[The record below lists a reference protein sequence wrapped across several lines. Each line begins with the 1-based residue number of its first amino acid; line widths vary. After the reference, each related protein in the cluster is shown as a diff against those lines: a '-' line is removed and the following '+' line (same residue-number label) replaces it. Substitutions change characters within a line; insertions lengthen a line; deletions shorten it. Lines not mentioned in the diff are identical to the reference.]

1 MGDEV
6 NGGFGAGFGG
16 RVEVGAVEG
25 LEVGLCEG
33 LNVFDVAVD
42 WEILLVLELIILESC
57 QKNLPR
63 SKSKAS
69 EET

>member
-1 MGDEV
+1 M
-6 NGGFGAGFGG
+6 
-16 RVEVGAVEG
+16 EVGAVEG